1 MTTLVNVSYQ
11 GRSQTIAIYPGLIP
25 EELSNVLQ
33 AVFGFSGSVAGI
45 LTQVSMICGAGSVQ
59 KMR

>member
-45 LTQVSMICGAGSVQ
+45 LTQVSMICGARGVK